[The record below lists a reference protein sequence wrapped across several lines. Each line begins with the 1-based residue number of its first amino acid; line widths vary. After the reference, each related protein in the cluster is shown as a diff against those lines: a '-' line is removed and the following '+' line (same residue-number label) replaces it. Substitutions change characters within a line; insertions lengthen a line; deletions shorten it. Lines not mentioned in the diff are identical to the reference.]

1 MSKNYNI
8 KKWIEKIILSCENLQ
23 QIDTSKNLILNF
35 KKKMKNEGY
44 DYMLSKPFIVDLKKK
59 LKQKKWDL
67 IKEY

>member
-1 MSKNYNI
+1 MKT
-8 KKWIEKIILSCENLQ
+8 LQ

>member
-1 MSKNYNI
+1 
-8 KKWIEKIILSCENLQ
+8 
-23 QIDTSKNLILNF
+23 
-35 KKKMKNEGY
+35 MKNEGY

>member
-1 MSKNYNI
+1 MSKNYNT
-8 KKWIEKIILSCENLQ
+8 KKWVEKVILSCETLE

-44 DYMLSKPFIVDLKKK
+44 DCMLLKPFIVDLKKK